1 MRYLATLSDG
11 RTFFVDI
18 PTVGD
23 RLGFGF
29 VDGTQLEATGTDAYV
44 IGQALVNSAISVGQR
59 NARRRDQKTAARERL
74 DTRRRLADAGD
85 RNRRRR

>member
-1 MRYLATLSDG
+1 MRHLATLSDG

-29 VDGTQLEATGTDAYV
+29 VDGPPLEATGAVAFV
-44 IGQALVNSAISVGQR
+44 IGQALVNAAIAVGQR

-85 RNRRRR
+85 RTRGRR